1 MIYMEFC
8 TMKYIKQILIILA
21 ISLAGELLK
30 FYLPFP
36 ISGSIYGMVLL
47 FVLLCC
53 KIITVEQINEVG
65 KFLLDIMPILFIP
78 SAVGIMTKLGELKKI
93 WWQIIIIT
101 IVTTVIVMTVSGLV
115 TQIIIRKSK
124 KNRGTDQLQTE
135 EEKK

>member
-1 MIYMEFC
+1 
-8 TMKYIKQILIILA
+8 MKYIKQILIILA
-21 ISLAGELLK
+21 ISLAGEFLK

-53 KIITVEQINEVG
+53 KVIKLEQINEAG

-124 KNRGTDQLQTE
+124 KNRGTDQLQAK

>member
-1 MIYMEFC
+1 
-8 TMKYIKQILIILA
+8 MKYIKQILIILA
-21 ISLAGELLK
+21 ISLAGEFLK

-53 KIITVEQINEVG
+53 KIIKLEQINEAG

-101 IVTTVIVMTVSGLV
+101 IVTTVIVMTISGLV

-124 KNRGTDQLQTE
+124 KNRGTDQLPAE

>member
-1 MIYMEFC
+1 
-8 TMKYIKQILIILA
+8 MKYIKQILIILA

-53 KIITVEQINEVG
+53 KIIKVEQINEVG

>member
-1 MIYMEFC
+1 
-8 TMKYIKQILIILA
+8 MKYIKQILIILA
-21 ISLAGELLK
+21 ISLAGEFLK

-53 KIITVEQINEVG
+53 KIIKVEQINEVG

-124 KNRGTDQLQTE
+124 KNRGTDQLQAK